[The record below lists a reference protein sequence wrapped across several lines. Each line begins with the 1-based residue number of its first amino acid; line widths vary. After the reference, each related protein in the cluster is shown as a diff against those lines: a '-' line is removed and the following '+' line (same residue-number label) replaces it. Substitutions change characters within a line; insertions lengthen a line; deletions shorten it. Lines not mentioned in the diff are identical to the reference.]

1 MEIKNGSPFYLP
13 DSLDVKIKC
22 IKATDPNLVDKSI
35 YFKI

>member
-22 IKATDPNLVDKSI
+22 IKATDSQ
-35 YFKI
+35 FS